1 MSDDEDLTPV
11 TVDGM
16 AKFMTIFD
24 DRDSLTEGEIREFG
38 VERGYSDQQI
48 DGMMENLLDYG
59 YIHEPIRGH
68 FKMLRKIE

>member
-1 MSDDEDLTPV
+1 MSDDEDLAPV

-24 DRDSLTEGEIREFG
+24 DRDSLTKTEMHELGN
-38 VERGYSDQQI
+38 ERGYSDHQI
-48 DGMMENLLDYG
+48 DGMIENLLDYG